1 MQKRTIVIGGDKRFD
16 YLRKMLCNNDCFP
29 ADYLI
34 ENLHNFDKVVL
45 PYPLSFDGN
54 TLNAPSVDGKL
65 FLSDIISSL
74 SPMQTL
80 FLGGKLPEG
89 LREKVN
95 CKIKYY
101 TSNEDF
107 LCKNAELTAEG
118 VLKTIIEELPI
129 SLRNTCVGIMG
140 YGRVGSKT
148 AELLTAV
155 GCKVCVFERDED
167 KRYSVSGYSFSEFT
181 TRASLLDCVVNT
193 VPACVLDDTKIES
206 LRKDCVLI
214 ETASAPYGIDFSSA
228 DRHGI
233 KTVIAGSLPGKT
245 SPKTA
250 AEIIFAEISKEDS
263 Q

>member
-1 MQKRTIVIGGDKRFD
+1 MTESFFFLIS
-16 YLRKMLCNNDCFP
+16 FP
-29 ADYLI
+29 L
-34 ENLHNFDKVVL
+34 
-45 PYPLSFDGN
+45 
-54 TLNAPSVDGKL
+54 
-65 FLSDIISSL
+65 
-74 SPMQTL
+74 
-80 FLGGKLPEG
+80 
-89 LREKVN
+89 
-95 CKIKYY
+95 
-101 TSNEDF
+101 
-107 LCKNAELTAEG
+107 
-118 VLKTIIEELPI
+118 
-129 SLRNTCVGIMG
+129 
-140 YGRVGSKT
+140 
-148 AELLTAV
+148 
-155 GCKVCVFERDED
+155 CVFERDED

-181 TRASLLDCVVNT
+181 TRAPLLDCVVNT